1 MKLKVTNENYAATV
15 VRVRKILDL
24 PGLDNLVGLPVL
36 GYQALT
42 TKSGVQIDDLVIV
55 FTAETQLSQEY
66 AANNNLHRHENL
78 NADMSVKGYLE
89 DNRRI
94 KAIKLRGHRS
104 DALVMPL
111 SSLNYLPIDPSKL
124 KEGDVFDTIDDFV
137 VCQKYLVPTKGSAFT
152 AAQPRKNR
160 VAQKHFPRHF
170 ETANL
175 FRNTGKIA
183 EYAPYFVTQ
192 KLHGTSVRIGHTLVD
207 RELKWY
213 EKLAERFG
221 VKVRK
226 TEWDYIYGSR
236 NQIKDPN
243 ADQFNFYENDLYTT
257 IGKQLKHT
265 LPKGTIVYGEIIGWV
280 PGTETPIQTGYT
292 YGLPKGTAE
301 LYVYRVAHLNEDGN
315 LQDYSWEHVKE
326 FCENRGIKH
335 VPELSYD
342 IWVGGADPEYITNRF
357 LDKRL
362 ADTFAHAVDTGGVV
376 DEGICL
382 RFDTLIPT
390 IYKAKSPI
398 FLQHESKLLDEGIED
413 VDATN

>member
-1 MKLKVTNENYAATV
+1 MKLTVTNENYAATV
-15 VRVRKILDL
+15 VRVRKILEL
-24 PGLDNLVGLPVL
+24 QGLDNLVGLPLL

-42 TKSGVQIDDLVIV
+42 SKGVAIDDLVIV
-55 FTAETQLSQEY
+55 FTAETQLSREY
-66 AANNNLHRHENL
+66 ASANNLHRHETL

-111 SSLNYLPIDPSKL
+111 TSLNYLPIDPSKL
-124 KEGDVFDTIDDFV
+124 KEGDVFDTIDDYV
-137 VCQKYLVPTKGSAFT
+137 ICQKYLVPTKGSPFT

-183 EYAPYFVTQ
+183 EYAPYYVTQ

-207 RELKWY
+207 RQLKWY

-221 VKVRK
+221 VKVKK

-236 NQIKDPN
+236 NQTKDPN
-243 ADQFNFYENDLYTT
+243 ADQLNFYENDLYTT

-292 YGLPKGTAE
+292 YNLPKGTAE
-301 LYVYRVAHLNEDGN
+301 LYVYRVAHINEDGH

-326 FCENRGIKH
+326 FCDVRGVKT

-342 IWVGGADPEYITNRF
+342 IWVGEDDGYVSARF
-357 LDKRL
+357 LDRRL
-362 ADTFAHAVDTGGVV
+362 HETWKQAVDTGVVV
-376 DEGICL
+376 DEGVCL

-398 FLQHESKLLDEGIED
+398 FLRYESELLDEGIED
-413 VDATN
+413 TDVSN